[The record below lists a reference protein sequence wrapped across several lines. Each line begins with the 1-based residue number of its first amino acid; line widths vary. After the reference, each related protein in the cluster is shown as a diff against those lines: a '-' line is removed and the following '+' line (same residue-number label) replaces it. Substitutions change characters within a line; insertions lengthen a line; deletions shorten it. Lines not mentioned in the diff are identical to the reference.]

1 LVWTYLWT
9 IGAVGD
15 RAFEL
20 KQQIGL

>member
-1 LVWTYLWT
+1 VSWF
-9 IGAVGD
+9 GAVGD